1 MKIAVLGTGMVGTT
15 VGGKLVSLG
24 HEVKMGSR
32 TANNE
37 KAAAWVAE
45 AGERASQ
52 GTFADAA
59 RFGEVVFNCSNGA
72 AALDVLRQAG
82 VDNFAGKILVDI
94 SNPLDF
100 SKGFPPSLLIC
111 NTDSLGE
118 QVQKLLPAAKVVKT
132 LNTMTT
138 AIMMDPARVPGDHD
152 VFMCGNDGE
161 AKQQVAKILRE
172 WFGWKHIIDLGDIA
186 QARGTEMFLPLWVRL
201 YGALQTPDFNIHV
214 ARAPAAT

>member
-1 MKIAVLGTGMVGTT
+1 MKIGILGSGAVGST
-15 VGGKLVSLG
+15 VGGKLVALG

-32 TANNE
+32 TATNE
-37 KAAAWVAE
+37 KAAAWVAS
-45 AGERASQ
+45 AGPNASQ

-59 RFGEVVFNCSNGA
+59 SFGEIVFNCTGGA
-72 AALDVLRQAG
+72 VALAALEMAG
-82 VDNFAGKILVDI
+82 TDNLAGKILIDI

-100 SKGFPPSLLIC
+100 SKGFPPSLTVC

-118 QVQKLLPAAKVVKT
+118 QVQRALPATKVVKT

-138 AIMMDPARVPGDHD
+138 KVMVDPARVPGDHD

-161 AKQQVAKILRE
+161 AKASVAEILRE
-172 WFGWKHIIDLGDIA
+172 WFGWKHVIDLGDITH
-186 QARGTEMFLPLWVRL
+186 ARGTEMYLPLWVRL

-214 ARAPAAT
+214 VRAT